1 MSARVKAAVL
11 IGVAA
16 LVIWIGASLGSAVD
30 NLGQEIQTSRT
41 AAMGR

>member
-1 MSARVKAAVL
+1 MKAAVL

-16 LVIWIGASLGSAVD
+16 LVIWIGAALGSAVD
-30 NLGQEIQTSRT
+30 SLSQDIQASRT